1 MAKYIISIDQ
11 STQGTK
17 ALLFDETG
25 SIMRRTD
32 RPHRQI
38 INEKGW
44 VSHDP
49 EEIYSNVLEVVKEL
63 LEGVEK
69 EYVVGLG
76 ISNQRET
83 SLAWN
88 RVTGKPY
95 GNAVVWQCARAVDI
109 CARVEKAGAAEL
121 IRQKTGMNLSPYF
134 PASKIAWLL
143 ENEEGAKAAAERHEI
158 CLVKHFD
165 YNFLRNAFRKVLLER
180 LTSRIGPAFR
190 KVKNEMYTKHAD
202 GFYVRAKPNLCTPD
216 ITIKY
221 ISRYLGRPVI
231 ATSRIDTYDGENVTF
246 HYTRHEDNKT
256 VTETIPAL
264 NFIQKLIVHIPE
276 KHFKMLRYY
285 GIYAKH
291 HKQEKKLR
299 KCISAEKQRFLRS
312 IQDWRQSILLSF
324 GYNPLCCS
332 KCGTSMLVLEVY
344 HKKNFINNVMA
355 NPTHSL
361 FCHVIF
367 YFQFIIHH
375 F

>member
-1 MAKYIISIDQ
+1 MNILQKI
-11 STQGTK
+11 
-17 ALLFDETG
+17 F
-25 SIMRRTD
+25 TD
-32 RPHRQI
+32 HY
-38 INEKGW
+38 
-44 VSHDP
+44 
-49 EEIYSNVLEVVKEL
+49 EEIKYTLHPRDTEMENIEKMIHCGDPSFGGAMYHCPHCGNFKYVPFHCHSRFCPSCGNKYSMERTTSMTFKLINVKHRHCVFTIDENLRDFFLKERSL
-63 LEGVEK
+63 LDCLFHSVASVISRMFFELNKSKNFTPGFIMVLHTFGRDLKWNPHIHALISEG
-69 EYVVGLG
+69 G
-76 ISNQRET
+76 
-83 SLAWN
+83 A
-88 RVTGKPY
+88 
-95 GNAVVWQCARAVDI
+95 GNITPWR
-109 CARVEKAGAAEL
+109 
-121 IRQKTGMNLSPYF
+121 P
-134 PASKIAWLL
+134 
-143 ENEEGAKAAAERHEI
+143 
-158 CLVKHFD
+158 VKHFD
-165 YNFLRNAFRKVLLER
+165 YNFLRNAFRKVLLKR

-324 GYNPLCCS
+324 GYDPLCCS
-332 KCGTSMLVLEVY
+332 ECGTSMLVLEVY
-344 HKKNFINNVMA
+344 HKKTTLFEQYRKVMK
-355 NPTHSL
+355 
-361 FCHVIF
+361 
-367 YFQFIIHH
+367 YG
-375 F
+375 

>member
-95 GNAVVWQCARAVDI
+95 GNAVVWQCARGEAI
-109 CARVEKAGAAEL
+109 CNTIAEDGYAQMVQEHSG
-121 IRQKTGMNLSPYF
+121 IQLS
-134 PASKIAWLL
+134 
-143 ENEEGAKAAAERHEI
+143 
-158 CLVKHFD
+158 
-165 YNFLRNAFRKVLLER
+165 
-180 LTSRIGPAFR
+180 
-190 KVKNEMYTKHAD
+190 
-202 GFYVRAKPNLCTPD
+202 
-216 ITIKY
+216 
-221 ISRYLGRPVI
+221 
-231 ATSRIDTYDGENVTF
+231 
-246 HYTRHEDNKT
+246 
-256 VTETIPAL
+256 
-264 NFIQKLIVHIPE
+264 Q
-276 KHFKMLRYY
+276 
-285 GIYAKH
+285 
-291 HKQEKKLR
+291 
-299 KCISAEKQRFLRS
+299 
-312 IQDWRQSILLSF
+312 
-324 GYNPLCCS
+324 
-332 KCGTSMLVLEVY
+332 
-344 HKKNFINNVMA
+344 
-355 NPTHSL
+355 
-361 FCHVIF
+361 
-367 YFQFIIHH
+367 
-375 F
+375 